1 MICFSRSFASPPLR
15 PPLPPRRSTAL
26 LGLPPLPPGGLLFT
40 ALRSPAAWSSST
52 ASWLRGGSR
61 PWSRPWSQEWTQW
74 HDGRPRHNRWFPVA
88 LCLQP
93 VDWHHPHVA
102 WAVRE
107 CLDPSPCHL
116 SAGLLCRP
124 TFGSALGTSTVAAG
138 DPSPSGASDPA
149 RGGPGQMGGTRSLSP
164 TPPR

>member
-26 LGLPPLPPGGLLFT
+26 LGLPPLPPGAPLHRTSVPRRLELFDSLL
-40 ALRSPAAWSSST
+40 AP
-52 ASWLRGGSR
+52 GG
-61 PWSRPWSQEWTQW
+61 SRPWSQEWTQW